1 MKVLSQTKSSAV
13 ARGLFKQVACVKF
26 FFLTALMCDVLII
39 IQQLSKTFQTVD
51 FDLSLIKSDAHLALT
66 KLDQLKTAGRKNG
79 NSSC

>member
-26 FFLTALMCDVLII
+26 FFLTALMCDVII